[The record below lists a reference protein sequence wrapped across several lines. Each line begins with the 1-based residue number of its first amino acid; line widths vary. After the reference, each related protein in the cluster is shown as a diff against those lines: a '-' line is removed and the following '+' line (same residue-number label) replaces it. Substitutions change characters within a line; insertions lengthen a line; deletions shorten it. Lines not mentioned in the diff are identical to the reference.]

1 MIRLDVTN
9 VTAQRT
15 CTPLYERHQATP
27 FANYTIDA
35 AETGD
40 IYSGMVLA
48 RTGPTTVGLADGSVK
63 PLGLAAIDRN
73 AVIDDFNGLDPSFVP
88 IAVWVGGPDAV
99 FEITA
104 PAFDDQQTY
113 TVPTNGTRELLYAD
127 ANGKLSP
134 VSSGEAVAELFQVV
148 SDTKIIVRLLPLG
161 VNAA

>member
-1 MIRLDVTN
+1 MIRLDVNN

-27 FANYTIDA
+27 LANHTIDA
-35 AETGD
+35 TETGD
-40 IYSGMVLA
+40 IYSGMVVA
-48 RTGPTTVGLADGSVK
+48 RTGATTVGLADGTVK

-73 AVIDDFNGLDPSFVP
+73 DVIDDFNGLDSAYVP

-99 FEITA
+99 FEITS

-113 TVPTNGTRELLYAD
+113 TVPTNGTRELLYAN
-127 ANGKLSP
+127 ASGQLSS